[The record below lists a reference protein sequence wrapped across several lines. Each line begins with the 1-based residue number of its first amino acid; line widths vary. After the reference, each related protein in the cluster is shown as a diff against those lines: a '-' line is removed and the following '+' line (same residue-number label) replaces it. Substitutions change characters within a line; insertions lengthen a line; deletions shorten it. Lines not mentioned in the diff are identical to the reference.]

1 MISDFYYLRNEYS
14 LILFIKG
21 VSRMTLRS
29 STDANPELFPK
40 FLVYNN
46 FLKMEAQ
53 FSITIISSVRSFDVN
68 ENFVVGTLSNQI
80 AHFDREMLTL
90 MQGQKGSNRS
100 LQYLEGHWLIFKKLK
115 GRLKK
120 LPRDDKNFAYRMV
133 IFQFSYLKRKCLM
146 KNIY

>member
-1 MISDFYYLRNEYS
+1 
-14 LILFIKG
+14 
-21 VSRMTLRS
+21 MTLRS

-100 LQYLEGHWLIFKKLK
+100 LQYLEGH
-115 GRLKK
+115 
-120 LPRDDKNFAYRMV
+120 
-133 IFQFSYLKRKCLM
+133 
-146 KNIY
+146 